1 MARLKLFLILLSF
14 FIGLQS
20 AQALDSSSGVNT
32 KKLASLVIND
42 AGRVKPL
49 ETFANYY
56 LLRLSGKT
64 SYKGLNATQWLSKA
78 LFKPDS
84 VFSDKVFLINNPE
97 ILEAIGVPPDAKRRY
112 SFSELEAG
120 EDKLNEFAQVILL
133 KDPKQLTDFDRE
145 IVRVFTNYQSL
156 IQVFDTFSLFINHPD
171 FQVSDTATQKS
182 LNLTR
187 AQNSVFDILQVSNKL
202 HSSISGIQEL
212 APTTAFDSAQQVVL
226 RLSLALYRWLEG
238 HKEFQNAFNKTEKL
252 SLIPTTQD
260 QWLSPWELFSSKTD
274 FDKQE
279 LFALQK
285 IYLAYHTNNQKEFDT
300 SLDAYKKL
308 INARISEL
316 KIPAPQTALE
326 LAYNR
331 LKPFGWAQFLYLLSL
346 MVSIIAMIKHSS
358 PLVISF
364 LDKKN
369 LWLIY
374 TAFGLHGF
382 GILARII
389 ILQRAPVSNLYESFI
404 FVAFVSVLLG
414 LALNF
419 AYKNN
424 LTNPG
429 ILLANISG
437 FLLLLVS
444 SKFAVE
450 GDTMQVLIAV
460 LNSNFW
466 LSTHVICITIGYA
479 GTFSAG
485 VIGHIY
491 LIQKYRS
498 LKLAQQA
505 SSSLLVEEQA
515 QELKKLT
522 IMIYAVLGFGLC
534 FSFLGTMLGGIWAD
548 QSWGRFWGW
557 DPKEN
562 GALLIVLWTA
572 TVFHARLAGLIKEN
586 GLAVGSVIG
595 SMVVMIS
602 WFGVNLLGV
611 GLHSYGFT
619 SGVASYLFGYLLLE
633 ILFLTWFWVVLPK
646 STQDKTLNS

>member
-20 AQALDSSSGVNT
+20 AQAQDSSSCVNT

-64 SYKGLNATQWLSKA
+64 NYKGLNATQWLSKA

-84 VFSDKVFLINNPE
+84 VFGDKVFLINNPE
-97 ILEAIGVPPDAKRRY
+97 ILEAIGVPPDTKRRY

-171 FQVSDTATQKS
+171 FQVSDTATQKL

-202 HSSISGIQEL
+202 HSSISGIQQL
-212 APTTAFDSAQQVVL
+212 APTTEFKPSQQVVL

-238 HKEFQNAFNKTEKL
+238 HKEFQNAFSKTEKL
-252 SLIPTTQD
+252 SLIPTTQE
-260 QWLSPWELFSSKTD
+260 QWLSPWELFGSKTD

-285 IYLAYHTNNQKEFDT
+285 IYLAYHTNNQQEFDS
-300 SLDAYKKL
+300 SLDAYKAL
-308 INARISEL
+308 INTKITEL

-331 LKPFGWAQFLYLLSL
+331 LKPFGWAQFLYLVSL
-346 MVSIIAMIKHSS
+346 IVSVIAMIKHSS
-358 PLVISF
+358 PLLMSF

-369 LWLIY
+369 LWLVY
-374 TAFGLHGF
+374 SGFGLHAF
-382 GILARII
+382 GILARCI

-414 LALNF
+414 LALNV

-424 LTNPG
+424 LSNPG

-491 LIQKYRS
+491 LIQKYKS
-498 LKLAQQA
+498 LKLTAEA
-505 SSSLLVEEQA
+505 SSSLLEDQA

-522 IMIYAVLGFGLC
+522 IMIYAILGFGLC

-572 TVFHARLAGLIKEN
+572 TVFHARLAGLIKET

-633 ILFLTWFWVVLPK
+633 TLFLTWFWVFSPK
-646 STQDKTLNS
+646 SAQDKTLKT